1 MESESKVYERKR
13 LIAKFGILFT
23 AKALFSLYKKK
34 FAPIDALVFAST
46 LTGFSIL
53 SKSKNKLIVGLS
65 SLLLNLLSIP
75 VRETINS
82 LVFVRAIHYLYRSVV
97 YKRKLAIKSSKKD
110 DLLVLRKN
118 NKITRFIDNY
128 GEFMVWI
135 YISMHINYALFL
147 YPHYMPHSFVK
158 SIYYTSGH
166 LIKLGKEYGKVMQGM
181 TSLALSHCDNEKLDI
196 FRVNGNTLDFMKKNK
211 EIIPAYDALVSAVP
225 PRIHHDYLLCAY
237 FHPHYSSCFVASL
250 SQGYLVFKTIAKT
263 YFILNLPGVAIKIS
277 KQFKKKQSDYW
288 NTLKKFVFSSIRST
302 LMVSTYIGSI
312 ELFICLLRRFFQ
324 KEHRLSY
331 AFAAAFAT
339 PAIWLDKPG
348 RLLELNTYCTSVC
361 VKSYV
366 KILRDMGYWNQWIE
380 SIIMMPVYAILVDCI
395 RKEYPAVGLMKPVFK
410 WFFE

>member
-1 MESESKVYERKR
+1 MESESREHEKKK
-13 LIAKFGILFT
+13 LIAKFGLLFT

-34 FAPIDALVFAST
+34 FAPIDALIFAST
-46 LTGFSIL
+46 LTGFSYF
-53 SKSKNKLIVGLS
+53 SKSKNKAVVGLS
-65 SLLLNLLSIP
+65 SLLLNILSPP

-82 LVFVRAIHYLYRSVV
+82 LVFVRAMHYFYRSIV

-110 DLLVLRKN
+110 ELLVLRKN
-118 NKITRFIDNY
+118 NRITRFIDSY

-147 YPHYMPHSFVK
+147 YPKYMPYSFVK

-181 TSLALSHCDNEKLDI
+181 TSLALSFSNYEKMDI
-196 FRVNGNTLDFMKKNK
+196 FKVEGNTLDFMKLNQADV
-211 EIIPAYDALVSAVP
+211 PAFNSLAPSVP
-225 PRIHHDYLLCAY
+225 PHIHHDYLLCTY
-237 FHPHYSSCFVASL
+237 FHPHYSSCFAASI

-263 YFILNLPGVAIKIS
+263 YFLLNLPGVVIKVS
-277 KQFKKKQSDYW
+277 KQIKKKQSDYW
-288 NTLKKFVFSSIRST
+288 NIFKKFMISSLRST
-302 LMVSTYIGSI
+302 LMVSAYIGSI

-324 KEHRLSY
+324 REYKLSY

-361 VKSYV
+361 VKSYI

-395 RKEYPAVGLMKPVFK
+395 RKEYPAVGLLKPVFN